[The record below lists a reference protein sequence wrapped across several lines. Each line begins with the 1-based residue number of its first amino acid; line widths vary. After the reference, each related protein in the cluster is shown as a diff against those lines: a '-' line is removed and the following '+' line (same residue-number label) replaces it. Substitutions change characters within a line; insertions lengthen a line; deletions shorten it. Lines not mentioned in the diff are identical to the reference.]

1 MKPLTRYSLVKR
13 AGLWLDYWT
22 AQLWDRL
29 VAKFPGL
36 ILTQGVNS
44 GAAASGGTHL
54 GLGVLDFYL
63 GKWATKWKTVL
74 KYAFKIG
81 FFGWYRPEI
90 RGVWKTHIHLGV
102 RGHSKMAASLKAQYQ
117 SWLRKLDGL
126 RGNRKDTFT
135 YRPSN
140 KNQAAPY
147 KAPAIT
153 TRKVYPLFNASFLN
167 TAGNNA
173 TLADT
178 FFKRLGSMTRS
189 SVAGSPAIAGF
200 CEVRQVQEPRLTES
214 MRRKSYTKIAY
225 DHMLALY
232 LRAGHTLVSS
242 SFDRFTV
249 QDGGTVE
256 GLLRFRFLIKGVT
269 PFQGGLTHL
278 DHDSS
283 WEKKK
288 SNLREAVAS
297 LERYGELRHGD
308 EWRERT
314 ILFGDFNETVER
326 IGSVLIPL
334 GFELVYADGIDQI
347 WTGKKRAKRGGKKT
361 KTNSDH
367 KRILG
372 MFGKY

>member
-1 MKPLTRYSLVKR
+1 MKLTKTTLVQR

-22 AQLWDRL
+22 AQLWDKL
-29 VAKFPGL
+29 VKKFPGL
-36 ILTQGVNS
+36 ILTQGVRS

-54 GLGVLDFYL
+54 GLGVLDLYL
-63 GKWATKWKTVL
+63 GKWAKSWRTVL
-74 KYAFKIG
+74 RYAFDIG
-81 FFGWYRPEI
+81 FFGWYRPAI
-90 RGVWKTHIHLGV
+90 KGVWKTHIHLGV
-102 RGHSKMAASLKAQYQ
+102 RGCKDAAQSLKNQFQ
-117 SWLRKLDGL
+117 SWLRGRNGL
-126 RGNRKDTFT
+126 RGDGRDPFT
-135 YRPSN
+135 YRPKN
-140 KNQAAPY
+140 KTKAAPY
-147 KAPAIT
+147 RAPAG
-153 TRKVYPLFNASFLN
+153 RAVDPLFNVSFLN

-173 TLADT
+173 TLWKT
-178 FFKRLGSMTRS
+178 FEKRLGSMARA
-189 SVAGSPAIAGF
+189 SVSGSPAIVGY
-200 CEVRQVQEPRLTES
+200 CEVRRDQEPRLTES
-214 MRRKSYTKIAY
+214 MRRKTYGKIAY

-232 LRAGHTLVSS
+232 IKAEHTLVSS

-256 GLLRFRFLIKGVT
+256 GLLRFRFLVKGVT
-269 PFQGGLTHL
+269 PFQGGVTHL
-278 DHDSS
+278 DHDSP

-297 LERYGELRHGD
+297 LERYGEERHGD

-314 ILFGDFNETVER
+314 ILFGDFNESVER

-347 WTGKKRAKRGGKKT
+347 WTGKKRARRGGKKT

-372 MFGKY
+372 MLGKYR